1 MKWNWF
7 MNNIRIKSKSM
18 RKIIYIL
25 LSLCFLVACNEE
37 DTLLLQKEG
46 MGTLVL
52 QGLKIESAVNDLQ
65 SRATLENVPTA
76 GQFIVSV
83 EDQATG
89 VEYELGTGET
99 QYALAAGTYK
109 VKAQYGENIVSTDK
123 PYYYGEADA
132 VIEAGVQTTVT
143 LTASLSS
150 AIIRPVMDEQLLAQF
165 KSYEIKVKTAEG
177 TEYDVDNSE
186 DLYVPSNKSYTLDFS
201 GINQFDEEK
210 SNTWTLSDLQAR
222 TRYLINCNADLP
234 SFNFPMQVETNAW
247 SKFIYITPMNEN
259 DITAHQD
266 MADKILSNI
275 VYEASAD
282 NNTWIPA
289 EKKGDDWVITGLEP
303 STTYTLRS
311 RFGGVISNNTQE
323 LVTESAQQV
332 ENGEMES
339 WSRSELYGGNGTFS
353 AAIYCDYCN
362 GWNTRNERTTLG
374 AESASGGLGG
384 FIPING
390 NYGANWRWCS
400 GTVSTDDKADGEYAA
415 EISTLAFYN
424 QKLNGSFDRDEVY
437 SLTRDDGTAYVGYLF
452 TGTFDKNSDSYS
464 LGIEHNARPWSI
476 SFDYKYAPM
485 PVSDQCIAY
494 AKVYDNEHQEIA
506 STINF
511 TSSEQ
516 TVYKTET
523 LYFTYN
529 KSLTQKAAYIGI
541 FFQSG
546 TNTDIG
552 NMRQVEGDYI
562 PSPWNRDRVVGSV
575 LKIDNVTLKYDYE
588 N

>member
-52 QGLKIESAVNDLQ
+52 QGLEIESAVNDLQ

-83 EDQATG
+83 ENQVTG
-89 VEYELGTGET
+89 IEYELGTGKT

-132 VIEAGVQTTVT
+132 VIEAGGQTTVI

-150 AIIRPVMDEQLLAQF
+150 AIIRPVIDEQLLAQF

-201 GINQFDEEK
+201 GINQLDEEK
-210 SNTWTLSDLQAR
+210 RNTWTLSDLQAR

-323 LVTESAQQV
+323 LVTESAK
-332 ENGEMES
+332 EIPNGSMEQWTS
-339 WSRSELYGGNGTFS
+339 TQIHDAGVIAWD
-353 AAIYCDYCN
+353 ADIYCYYCS
-362 GWNTRNERTTLG
+362 GWATRNEKTTSG
-374 AESASGGLGG
+374 AEDADGSR
-384 FIPING
+384 
-390 NYGANWRWCS
+390 NYGLYWRWYS
-400 GTVSTDDKADGEYAA
+400 GTIATNDKTVGDTAA

-424 QKLNGSFDRDEVY
+424 NKFSGIVGSLFDPKREYIY
-437 SLTRDDGTAYVGYLF
+437 SKYVKVSGTAYVGYLF
-452 TGTFDKNSDSYS
+452 TGIYDKNSDSYS
-464 LGIEHNARPWSI
+464 LGIEHNARPRSI
-476 SFDYKYAPM
+476 SFDYKYVPM

-494 AKVYDNEHQEIA
+494 AKLYDDEHREIA

-516 TVYKTET
+516 TAYKTET

-529 KSLTQKAAYIGI
+529 KPLTQKAAYIGI

-552 NMRQVEGDYI
+552 NMQQVEGEYGA
-562 PSPWNRDRVVGSV
+562 SPWKNDRVVGSV
-575 LKIDNVTLKYDYE
+575 LKIDNVILNYDYE

>member
-7 MNNIRIKSKSM
+7 MNDIRIKSKSM

-52 QGLKIESAVNDLQ
+52 QGLEIESAVNDLQ

-99 QYALAAGTYK
+99 QYALAAGAYK

-143 LTASLSS
+143 LTASLNS
-150 AIIRPVMDEQLLAQF
+150 AIIRPVMDEQLLTQF

-177 TEYDVDNSE
+177 TEYDVNNSE

-234 SFNFPMQVETNAW
+234 SFNFPMQAEINAW
-247 SKFIYITPMNEN
+247 SKFIYITPMTEA
-259 DITAHQD
+259 DITAHQE

-289 EKKGDDWVITGLEP
+289 EKKGDDWVIVGLEP
-303 STTYTLRS
+303 STAYTLRA

-323 LVTESAQQV
+323 LMTESAQQI
-332 ENGEMES
+332 ENGDMES
-339 WSRSELYGGNGTFS
+339 WQQVKVANAYGNKSFYNYYLGTQENHIWQTNNEEGLNG
-353 AAIYCDYCN
+353 A
-362 GWNTRNERTTLG
+362 TTHATNNIG
-374 AESASGGLGG
+374 T
-384 FIPING
+384 
-390 NYGANWRWCS
+390 YWRWCA
-400 GTVSTDDKADGEYAA
+400 GTQNTSDVSVLNNELTSTNAA
-415 EISTLAFYN
+415 EISTLGFYTD
-424 QKLNGSFDRDEVY
+424 KITGW
-437 SLTRDDGTAYVGYLF
+437 YVGVISSDEIIPDWLSDGNRICLGLLYL
-452 TGTFDKNSDSYS
+452 DKTPFNS
-464 LGIEHNARPWSI
+464 RPSSI
-476 SFDYKYAPM
+476 SFDYKYIPVTGDSAP
-485 PVSDQCIAY
+485 VEITLYDSNKEELWHKSINLVAQTEY
-494 AKVYDNEHQEIA
+494 QAKVFSIDHQILE
-506 STINF
+506 
-511 TSSEQ
+511 
-516 TVYKTET
+516 
-523 LYFTYN
+523 N
-529 KSLTQKAAYIGI
+529 KKVSFISVH
-541 FFQSG
+541 FQSG
-546 TNTDIG
+546 TNTDYKL
-552 NMRQVEGDYI
+552 MHVVEGDYNA
-562 PSPWNRDRVVGSV
+562 SPRVTDRVVGSV
-575 LKIDNVTLKYDYE
+575 LKIDNVTLNYDYE

>member
-52 QGLKIESAVNDLQ
+52 QGLEIESAVNDLQ

-99 QYALAAGTYK
+99 QYALAAGAYK

-150 AIIRPVMDEQLLAQF
+150 AIIRPVMDEQLLTQF

-234 SFNFPMQVETNAW
+234 SFNLPMQAETNAW
-247 SKFIYITPMNEN
+247 SKFIYITPMTEAN
-259 DITAHQD
+259 IMAHQE
-266 MADKILSNI
+266 MADQILSNI

-282 NNTWIPA
+282 NNTWISA
-289 EKKGDDWVITGLEP
+289 EKKGDDWVIVGLEP
-303 STTYTLRS
+303 STTYTLRA
-311 RFGGVISNNTQE
+311 RFGGVISSNVESLT
-323 LVTESAQQV
+323 TENATPIP
-332 ENGEMES
+332 NGNMEEWTS
-339 WSRSELYGGNGTFS
+339 SKLHGGNGTWDRDL
-353 AAIYCDYCN
+353 YCDYCS
-362 GWNTRNERTTLG
+362 GWSTRNERTTHG
-374 AESASGGLGG
+374 ATDANG
-384 FIPING
+384 IN
-390 NYGANWRWCS
+390 NYGAKWHWCS
-400 GTVSTDDKADGEYAA
+400 TTSSCDDLEGGKAA

-424 QKLNGSFDRDEVY
+424 NKINSSTIGLFGNRSKVWERILESNSIYYGVLFLGSYHVGDSSE
-437 SLTRDDGTAYVGYLF
+437 DDIYDMGI
-452 TGTFDKNSDSYS
+452 SHDS
-464 LGIEHNARPWSI
+464 RPKAF
-476 SFDYKYAPM
+476 SFDYMYTPIDGDA
-485 PVSDQCIAY
+485 SIIY
-494 AKVYDNEHQEIA
+494 AKLYDVNMQEIA
-506 STINF
+506 STEIFEENRPVEGF
-511 TSSEQ
+511 TH
-516 TVYKTET
+516 Y
-523 LYFTYN
+523 
-529 KSLTQKAAYIGI
+529 SLDFIYLDKNVSAGYIAI

-546 TNTDIG
+546 TIQDI
-552 NMRQVEGDYI
+552 NKMNYEEGSYGST
-562 PSPWNRDRVVGSV
+562 PFGEDRIVGSV
-575 LKIDNVTLKYDYE
+575 LKIDNVTLNYDYE